1 MARKTVNTLS
11 VPLQSVFLVIQ
22 PSMGLANQLRNGKLG
37 LGYVKAIKVF
47 YFVFN
52 VYLKTLMTVLLWIV
66 CKYVLVTNEINYL
79 NTYNI
84 VKIGKMNAR
93 IVRRFLHTLNTKL
106 YAVSPLSL
114 YCKTVYEGEA
124 NYV

>member
-1 MARKTVNTLS
+1 
-11 VPLQSVFLVIQ
+11 
-22 PSMGLANQLRNGKLG
+22 MGLANQLRNGKLG

-84 VKIGKMNAR
+84 VKIGKTRKNECPNR
-93 IVRRFLHTLNTKL
+93 QEVSSYTK
-106 YAVSPLSL
+106 Y
-114 YCKTVYEGEA
+114 
-124 NYV
+124 